1 MHRLTNVSLSAHC
14 ALLVALGT
22 SAIACS
28 SSDSSPANGG
38 TGFDASGLDF
48 SKYDAA
54 VSAFLTEH
62 QLTGASGVVVHK
74 DLGIVHVKGYGDYA
88 DDRLYLVASSS
99 KMVSVGILMKLVDE
113 GKLDIDAPVGNYL
126 SAWGTNGKPE
136 LKVAQLVSNSS
147 GLVGLVDNPAYVPYL
162 CQYGDQG
169 TLGECG
175 KTIYTADDAAD
186 RKPPDTEF
194 HYGGGQWQLAGS
206 IAEVVSGKK
215 WADLVKETYIDK
227 CGTTTIGYTNQFSK
241 TITTDGIAA
250 ALSYPSFFV
259 GDTATLPVTEN
270 PSIEGGLYTT
280 AEDYGKILLMHLR
293 GGDCDGNEVL
303 SAASVSRMQEDRILK
318 AYNGSTSGTA
328 GAATGDAGTATG
340 ALDGYGMGW
349 WIDRVNKGVFADPGA
364 YGAFPWLDYPRNYGA
379 FLVLQSNAGVGAQL
393 WVAVKPALDEVFDT
407 AMQ

>member
-1 MHRLTNVSLSAHC
+1 MSIRHLGFSFVLSTLTA
-14 ALLVALGT
+14 
-22 SAIACS
+22 ACS
-28 SSDSSPANGG
+28 SSDASPPSGGSGVNG
-38 TGFDASGLDF
+38 SGLDF

-62 QLTGASGVVVHK
+62 QLAGASGVVVHK
-74 DLGIVHVKGYGDYA
+74 DLGIVHVKGYGEYA
-88 DDRLYLVASSS
+88 SDRLYLVASSS

-113 GKLDIDAPVGNYL
+113 GKLDIDAPIGNYL
-126 SAWGTNGKPE
+126 SAWEPNGKPE

-147 GLVGLVDNPAYVPYL
+147 GLVGLVDNPAYVKYL
-162 CQYGDQG
+162 CQYGDAG
-169 TLGECG
+169 TLGECA

-194 HYGGGQWQLAGS
+194 HYGGGQWQLAGGV
-206 IAEVVSGKK
+206 AEVASGKK
-215 WADLVKETYIDK
+215 WADLVKETYVDR
-227 CGTTTIGYTNQFSK
+227 CATSMIGYTNQFQK

-259 GDTATLPVTEN
+259 GDKATLPVTDN

-293 GGDCDGNEVL
+293 GGECDGNRVL
-303 SAASVSRMQEDRILK
+303 TEASVARMQEDRILEK
-318 AYNGSTSGTA
+318 YNGSTTGTA
-328 GAATGDAGTATG
+328 AAATGDAGAQSG
-340 ALDGYGMGW
+340 ALAGYGMGW

-364 YGAFPWLDYPRNYGA
+364 YGAFPWLDLPRNYAA

-393 WVAVKPALDEVFDT
+393 WVAVKPALDEVFDS
-407 AMQ
+407 ANL